1 MLASLNNQEDSI
13 MKEQWVDTLPLP
25 PNNTAFYPTHQD
37 SYSNPLTIENRHGTL
52 LSLLDAVYPPTM
64 CFICNTTLP
73 DLTEVEN
80 HIATHH
86 NTSKRYLCLHP
97 HCTKSFKS
105 RASLRFHIARTHVI
119 DKKLVP
125 KSDPLYLLYA
135 PTSSYFESI
144 TPIASPSPS
153 SSSISSVMVVPQKRK
168 WQRRTKKEINNTID
182 SEQQSVFLV
191 KTSSSP
197 GLSNDS
203 STPTP
208 SPSMQ
213 LDINNNQPKRR
224 GRPPK
229 IPILHNKNN
238 NNNNDI
244 SYSKQKSSIATI
256 MNSDHPLSSSSSP
269 STVEN
274 NIMTESTL
282 SEKSSNEVT
291 SIIPHFKN
299 DISSPS
305 LSTDTS
311 TIKHSPL
318 TSPLSIKNLGPTS
331 ISTSN
336 TIATE
341 ITSPT
346 KSNSPKVFRLV
357 QQVIPQ
363 NDPFPEKKKAVLS
376 LQSKTLLAEKY
387 NPLKCPS
394 CQTGFKR
401 KTNVV
406 KHLVTYHSGE
416 ECFQCVYDH
425 CTHPKKF
432 STREG
437 LVYHILRAHD
447 NQPDNDNDN
456 NNNNNNDN
464 FVESSDNTSIDEDH
478 DQEQEQQQS
487 PSLIENINENKL
499 SENNKKGDGH
509 DNVHN
514 ENKNNFT
521 MDKKSTVPITKDRPG
536 RKKKALV

>member
-1 MLASLNNQEDSI
+1 
-13 MKEQWVDTLPLP
+13 
-25 PNNTAFYPTHQD
+25 
-37 SYSNPLTIENRHGTL
+37 
-52 LSLLDAVYPPTM
+52 
-64 CFICNTTLP
+64 
-73 DLTEVEN
+73 
-80 HIATHH
+80 
-86 NTSKRYLCLHP
+86 
-97 HCTKSFKS
+97 
-105 RASLRFHIARTHVI
+105 
-119 DKKLVP
+119 
-125 KSDPLYLLYA
+125 
-135 PTSSYFESI
+135 
-144 TPIASPSPS
+144 
-153 SSSISSVMVVPQKRK
+153 MVVPQKRK
-168 WQRRTKKEINNTID
+168 WQRRTKKEINNTIN

-229 IPILHNKNN
+229 IPILHNKIS
-238 NNNNDI
+238 NNNNDV
-244 SYSKQKSSIATI
+244 SYSKQKTSIATI

-269 STVEN
+269 SSTVEN
-274 NIMTESTL
+274 NIMTESCL
-282 SEKSSNEVT
+282 SEKKNNEVT
-291 SIIPHFKN
+291 PIIPRFKN
-299 DISSPS
+299 DTPSPS

-311 TIKHSPL
+311 TIKNNSL
-318 TSPLSIKNLGPTS
+318 TSSLSIKNPGSTS
-331 ISTSN
+331 ISALT
-336 TIATE
+336 TTTAET
-341 ITSPT
+341 TSPT

-363 NDPFPEKKKAVLS
+363 NDPFPEKKKTVLS

-447 NQPDNDNDN
+447 NQPDNDN
-456 NNNNNNDN
+456 NNNNDN

-487 PSLIENINENKL
+487 PSSNENINEYKS
-499 SENNKKGDGH
+499 SENNEKEDNH
-509 DNVHN
+509 DNVQN
-514 ENKNNFT
+514 IENKNSFT
-521 MDKKSTVPITKDRPG
+521 MDKKSTVSITKDRPG